1 MRYVS
6 FLRRVSTKLD
16 AYDESNTIIRIQDYD
31 ANELEEDDAHSDNE
45 ILDDERQVLQAHI
58 LDEEETASRDLL
70 DNPVR
75 RSNGIIRGI
84 IFDDS
89 LKIQREYIA
98 AIDIY
103 THWSTNPPK

>member
-1 MRYVS
+1 MTEAV
-6 FLRRVSTKLD
+6 VT
-16 AYDESNTIIRIQDYD
+16 RIQDYD

-58 LDEEETASRDLL
+58 LDEEESASRELL

-98 AIDIY
+98 AID
-103 THWSTNPPK
+103 THTGLPTP

>member
-1 MRYVS
+1 MREAV
-6 FLRRVSTKLD
+6 VT
-16 AYDESNTIIRIQDYD
+16 RIQDYD

-58 LDEEETASRDLL
+58 LDEEESASRELL

-98 AIDIY
+98 AIDTHTH
-103 THWSTNPPK
+103 THWSTNPLNKCINFRAPRCR